1 MINIMIKKEMKR
13 TASTILT
20 VLLLSVFSFALQ
32 AQKGIETGTPF
43 GRGED
48 STRCLRNTSLY
59 STYYENKDYN
69 MAVQFWRPVFT
80 ECPGSSKNTYIKGET
95 MFKDFFRKT
104 GNKAYI
110 DTVLMILDQRTK
122 YFNEEPANNLRK
134 AFALYEFGGNDP
146 VYARQCYDLIK
157 GVMDHSPQSFDH
169 TYSSLY
175 MAITAKCYALKLIE
189 APEVITAYSNSMK
202 VVDNQLARKPGDTRF
217 VEARKNIDAVFRSSG
232 AASCE
237 NLENLFTAGVENNPG
252 DTAMLRK
259 VITLLTETGC
269 RDSELYYKTATNL
282 YRSDPSASSAAQLAE
297 MNMARKKYNEANKY
311 YTEAIDLETDSK
323 VKSGLLTKLAT
334 LELTSDSKQ
343 AARDFAKAAYSLDPT
358 NGNALF
364 IVAESYAG
372 ARIGEAFEN
381 QTVYWVVVDYLVRA
395 KNTDPTL
402 KEQVDERIAIYSR
415 LFPTKEE
422 AFFRSLVEE
431 GAPYQVGGW
440 INESTTVR
448 FRKE

>member
-1 MINIMIKKEMKR
+1 
-13 TASTILT
+13 
-20 VLLLSVFSFALQ
+20 
-32 AQKGIETGTPF
+32 
-43 GRGED
+43 
-48 STRCLRNTSLY
+48 
-59 STYYENKDYN
+59 
-69 MAVQFWRPVFT
+69 MAVQFWRPVFY
-80 ECPGSSKNTYIKGET
+80 ECPGSSKNTYIKGEA
-95 MFKDFFRKT
+95 MFKEFFRKT

-110 DTVLMILDQRTK
+110 DTVMMILDQRTK
-122 YFNEEPANNLRK
+122 YFNEEHSNSLRK

-146 VYARQCYDLIK
+146 DFAKQCYDLIRN
-157 GVMDHSPQSFDH
+157 VMNVSPQSFDH

-189 APEVITAYSNSMK
+189 APEVITAYSQSMK
-202 VVDNQLARKPGDTRF
+202 VVDNQLSRKPDNGRYL
-217 VEARKNIDAVFRSSG
+217 EARKNIDAVFRSSG

-237 NLENLFTAGVENNPG
+237 NLEHLFTADVDNNPG

-269 RDSELYYKTATNL
+269 KDSELYYKTATNL
-282 YRSDPSASSAAQLAE
+282 YKSDPSAASAAQLAE
-297 MNMARKKYNEANKY
+297 MNVARKKYNEAEKY
-311 YTEAIDLETDSK
+311 YTEAIELETDNL

-334 LELTSDSKQ
+334 LELASDSKQ
-343 AARDFAKAAYSLDPT
+343 AARDFARAAYSLDPT

-364 IVAESYAG
+364 IIAESYAG
-372 ARIGEAFEN
+372 SRIGDTFEN

-395 KNTDPTL
+395 RNTDPTL
-402 KEQVDERIAIYSR
+402 KEQIDERIAIYSR
-415 LFPTKEE
+415 LFPSKEE

-448 FRKE
+448 FKKE

>member
-1 MINIMIKKEMKR
+1 
-13 TASTILT
+13 
-20 VLLLSVFSFALQ
+20 
-32 AQKGIETGTPF
+32 
-43 GRGED
+43 
-48 STRCLRNTSLY
+48 
-59 STYYENKDYN
+59 
-69 MAVQFWRPVFT
+69 MAVQFWRPVFY
-80 ECPGSSKNTYIKGET
+80 ECPGSSKNTYIKGEA
-95 MFKDFFRKT
+95 MFKEFFRKT

-110 DTVLMILDQRTK
+110 DTVMMILDQRTK
-122 YFNEEPANNLRK
+122 YFNEEHSNSLRK

-146 VYARQCYDLIK
+146 DFAKQCYDLIRN
-157 GVMDHSPQSFDH
+157 VMNVSPQSFDH

-189 APEVITAYSNSMK
+189 APEVITAYSQSMK
-202 VVDNQLARKPGDTRF
+202 VVDNQLSRKPDNGRYL
-217 VEARKNIDAVFRSSG
+217 EARKNIDAVLRSSG

-237 NLENLFTAGVENNPG
+237 NLEHLFTADVDNNPG

-269 RDSELYYKTATNL
+269 KDSELYYKTATNL
-282 YRSDPSASSAAQLAE
+282 YKSDPSAASAAQLAE
-297 MNMARKKYNEANKY
+297 MNVARKKYNEAEKY
-311 YTEAIDLETDSK
+311 YTEAIELETDNL

-334 LELTSDSKQ
+334 LELASDSKQ
-343 AARDFAKAAYSLDPT
+343 AARDFARAAYSLDPT

-364 IVAESYAG
+364 IIAESYAG
-372 ARIGEAFEN
+372 SRIGDTFEN

-395 KNTDPTL
+395 RNTDPTL
-402 KEQVDERIAIYSR
+402 REQIDERIAIYSR
-415 LFPTKEE
+415 LFPSKEE

-448 FRKE
+448 FKKE

>member
-1 MINIMIKKEMKR
+1 MIKHKINKEMKR
-13 TASTILT
+13 RSSAILT
-20 VLLLSVFSFALQ
+20 GLLLSLTTLALQ
-32 AQKGIETGTPF
+32 AQNGVATGTPF

-59 STYYENKDYN
+59 STYYDNKDYN
-69 MAVQFWRPVFT
+69 MALQFWRPVFN

-110 DTVLMILDQRTK
+110 DTVMMILDQRTK
-122 YFNEEPANNLRK
+122 YFNEEHANNLRK

-146 VYARQCYDLIK
+146 EYAKKCYDLIK
-157 GVMDHSPQSFDH
+157 GVMDQSPQSFDH

-189 APEVITAYSNSMK
+189 APEVINAYSQSMK
-202 VVDNQLARKPGDTRF
+202 VVDSQLSRKPDDARYN
-217 VEARKNIDAVFRSSG
+217 EARKNIDAVFRSSG

-237 NLENLFTAGVENNPG
+237 NLEHLFTASVENNQS

-269 RDSELYYKTATNL
+269 RESELYYKASTNL
-282 YRSDPSASSAAQLAE
+282 YRAFPSASSAAQLAE
-297 MNMARKKYNEANKY
+297 MNLARKKYNEAEKY
-311 YTEAIDLETDSK
+311 YTEAIELETDNL

-364 IVAESYAG
+364 IIAEAYAG
-372 ARIGEAFEN
+372 TRIGEAFEN
-381 QTVYWVVVDYLVRA
+381 QTVYWVVVDYLIRA
-395 KNTDPTL
+395 RNTDPTL

-440 INESTTVR
+440 INESTTIR

>member
-1 MINIMIKKEMKR
+1 MNKREMKR
-13 TASTILT
+13 TTSTILT
-20 VLLLSVFSFALQ
+20 VLLLSVFSLALQ
-32 AQKGIETGTPF
+32 AQKGVETGTPF

-69 MAVQFWRPVFT
+69 MAVQFWRPVFN
-80 ECPGSSKNTYIKGET
+80 ECPGSSKNTYIKGEN

-110 DTVLMILDQRTK
+110 DTVLMILDKRTK

-146 VYARQCYDLIK
+146 EYAKKCYDLIK
-157 GVMDHSPQSFDH
+157 GVMEQSPQSFDH

-189 APEVITAYSNSMK
+189 APEVIAAYSNSMK

-217 VEARKNIDAVFRSSG
+217 AEARKNIDAVFRSSG

-237 NLENLFTAGVENNPG
+237 NLEHLFTAGVDKNPG

-269 RDSELYYKTATNL
+269 KDSELFYKAATSL

-297 MNMARKKYNEANKY
+297 MNMARKKYNEAEKY
-311 YTEAIDLETDSK
+311 YTEAIDLETDNK
-323 VKSGLLTKLAT
+323 IKSGLLTKLAT

-364 IVAESYAG
+364 IIAESYAG
-372 ARIGEAFEN
+372 ARIGESFEN
-381 QTVYWVVVDYLVRA
+381 QTVYWVVVDYLIRA

-402 KEQVDERIAIYSR
+402 KEQVDERIAIYAR

-422 AFFRSLVEE
+422 AFFRSMVEE

-440 INESTTVR
+440 INESTTIR